1 MKPLLRILDDE
12 PWVQARDEVAIRGAI
27 TPCDRRC
34 ANELLFEMT
43 TEQMGERRSKLAKML
58 HEELGQQLAG
68 TLLAAGALSARLT
81 RRRAPEAT
89 EASYLVEMLMNA
101 NNELAC
107 LIKHLDAGK
116 LR

>member
-1 MKPLLRILDDE
+1 MRAPLHKRTI
-12 PWVQARDEVAIRGAI
+12 I
-27 TPCDRRC
+27 
-34 ANELLFEMT
+34 EMT
-43 TEQMGERRSKLAKML
+43 TKQMGASRSKLANAL
-58 HEELGQQLAG
+58 HEELGQHLAG
-68 TLLAAGALSARLT
+68 TLLAAGALSSRLT